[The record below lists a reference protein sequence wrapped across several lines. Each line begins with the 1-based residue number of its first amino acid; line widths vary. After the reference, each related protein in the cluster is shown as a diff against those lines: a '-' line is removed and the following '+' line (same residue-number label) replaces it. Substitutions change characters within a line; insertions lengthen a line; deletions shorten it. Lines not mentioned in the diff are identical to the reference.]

1 MHNNLKLVIF
11 DMDGVLVD
19 ACDWHKIALNE
30 ALKEV
35 SGYEIPLEDHYKKYN
50 GLPTKVKLNMLIKEG
65 HVQEKDL
72 ESIYEMKQLKTVDII
87 KRESVVKEEK
97 IELMKWLHDSEISV
111 ACFTN
116 SIRMTA
122 QLMLERAGV
131 YEHLDLLVTNQ
142 DVSSPK
148 PNPEGYIK
156 ALKHFNCSPKDAII
170 VEDSPKGLEAA
181 EKSGANILKVEN
193 ATFVTTNTV
202 KRYINENF
210 NSNGR

>member
-1 MHNNLKLVIF
+1 
-11 DMDGVLVD
+11 
-19 ACDWHKIALNE
+19 
-30 ALKEV
+30 
-35 SGYEIPLEDHYKKYN
+35 
-50 GLPTKVKLNMLIKEG
+50 
-65 HVQEKDL
+65 
-72 ESIYEMKQLKTVDII
+72 
-87 KRESVVKEEK
+87 
-97 IELMKWLHDSEISV
+97 
-111 ACFTN
+111 
-116 SIRMTA
+116 MTA

-193 ATFVTTNTV
+193 ATFVTTDTV

>member
-65 HVQEKDL
+65 HVQESDL

-97 IELMKWLHDSEISV
+97 IELMKWLHNSEINV

-202 KRYINENF
+202 KRYIDENF

>member
-65 HVQEKDL
+65 HVQESDL

-97 IELMKWLHDSEISV
+97 IELMEWLHNSQINV

-202 KRYINENF
+202 KRYIDENF

>member
-65 HVQEKDL
+65 HVQESDL

-202 KRYINENF
+202 KRYIDENF

>member
-65 HVQEKDL
+65 HVQESDL

-97 IELMKWLHDSEISV
+97 IELMEWLHNSEINV

-202 KRYINENF
+202 KRYIDENF

>member
-35 SGYEIPLEDHYKKYN
+35 SDYEIPIEDHYKKYN

-72 ESIYEMKQLKTVDII
+72 ESIYEIKQLKTVDII

-97 IELMKWLHDSEISV
+97 IELMKWLHDSEINV

-156 ALKHFNCSPKDAII
+156 TLKHFNCSPKDAII

-202 KRYINENF
+202 KRYIDENF

>member
-202 KRYINENF
+202 KRYIDENF